1 MSVIGSLRLSTKDLD
16 NNMRS
21 DLVSSNDVA
30 SAPQFSPSKGK
41 DMIMKVDDE
50 TTANQQEQ
58 KIQDTSAQQ
67 PIAWLMTFPNS
78 GTTYTLYLVATVT
91 GMNTDQLWP

>member
-1 MSVIGSLRLSTKDLD
+1 MDFFRNKAVIALCLLGLTLGYIMSVGRSLL
-16 NNMRS
+16 NY
-21 DLVSSNDVA
+21 SNDVVA

-41 DMIMKVDDE
+41 DMIMKVVDDE
-50 TTANQQEQ
+50 TANREQ

-78 GTTYTLYLVATVT
+78 GTSYTSRLVAK
-91 GMNTDQLWP
+91 